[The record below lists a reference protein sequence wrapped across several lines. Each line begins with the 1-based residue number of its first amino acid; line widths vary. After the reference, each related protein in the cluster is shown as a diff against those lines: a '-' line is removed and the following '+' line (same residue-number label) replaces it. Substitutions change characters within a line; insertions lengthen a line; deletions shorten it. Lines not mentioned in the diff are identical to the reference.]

1 MTKDRH
7 AGEEYLHGSMYHC
20 TVIASLGL
28 MQVAPFWGFRHHRD
42 SEYSLYVYGFEAV
55 LYGTC
60 GLDGCSA
67 VQRNYEEEPK
77 IHRTLILIP
86 PTTRGATG

>member
-67 VQRNYEEEPK
+67 VIMK
-77 IHRTLILIP
+77 
-86 PTTRGATG
+86 

>member
-1 MTKDRH
+1 
-7 AGEEYLHGSMYHC
+7 MYHC

-67 VQRNYEEEPK
+67 VIMKDEVGTEDTPHFDIN
-77 IHRTLILIP
+77 
-86 PTTRGATG
+86 TTDHATG